1 MPNLRL
7 MQDYLLHR
15 LKANNRHGVHSPFVY
30 DLIDTVIYNFS
41 YQNAY
46 HEIADTAKN
55 NNGSSGIKI
64 KVLKLIYR
72 LVSHF
77 NPASIIKVGEES
89 VSISL
94 CLQKAAPDAEIIKT
108 KRGDA
113 MPPGQYTADLIVFNK
128 EALTPQ
134 SFEALL
140 NVVHPDTV
148 MMLTGIYDNADIK
161 QTWKTIMA
169 HSRVVL
175 TIDLFFIGL
184 VFFKSG
190 RKEKEHFKVKF

>member
-15 LKANNRHGVHSPFVY
+15 LKANSRHGVHSPFVY
-30 DLIDTVIYNFS
+30 NLIDTVIYNCS

-55 NNGSSGIKI
+55 NGSSGIKV

-77 NPASIIKVGEES
+77 HPATIIKVGEEGG
-89 VSISL
+89 SISL
-94 CLQKAAPDAEIIKT
+94 CLQKAAPEAEIIKT

-113 MPPGQYTADLIVFNK
+113 MPSGQYTVDLIVFDK
-128 EALTPQ
+128 DALTLQ
-134 SFEALL
+134 SFEVLL
-140 NVVHPDTV
+140 NTVHPDTV

-161 QTWKTIMA
+161 QTWKTIMT

-190 RKEKEHFKVKF
+190 RKEREHFKVKF